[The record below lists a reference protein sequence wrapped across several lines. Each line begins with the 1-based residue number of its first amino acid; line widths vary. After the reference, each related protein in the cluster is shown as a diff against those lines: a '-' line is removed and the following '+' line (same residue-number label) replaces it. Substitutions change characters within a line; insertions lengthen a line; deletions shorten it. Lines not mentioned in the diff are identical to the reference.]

1 MDVPALPCMKYRIGR
16 TLVVLIG
23 VLLLVAVGVTACHR
37 KSWREEVVL
46 HDGRAMVV
54 QRSQKLDGYP
64 TIASRERSVI
74 EEKWVFPFAGKA
86 EPVVWTTGF
95 CMPPKCGSLMLL
107 RVDLVG
113 GVPYIATRPA
123 GCIAYNYWGRPN
135 PPYVFFKYDD
145 GKWRRIKIGEF
156 PKELDTPNVVVGRPD
171 PKHRSGLLSESVIKE
186 ENRPLESY
194 DGHISRQPIKGG
206 NISCGKMIYDGH
218 GGWVGLGWFRDQ
230 PSIKACNG
238 YCQRNKINTA
248 HCPCDS
254 LFKGEK

>member
-1 MDVPALPCMKYRIGR
+1 MKYRIGR
-16 TLVVLIG
+16 TLAVLIG
-23 VLLLVAVGVTACHR
+23 VTLLVAVIVTACHR

-46 HDGRAMVV
+46 HDGRTMVV

-156 PKELDTPNVVVGRPD
+156 PKELSTPNVVVGRPD
-171 PKHRSGLLSESVIKE
+171 PKHRSGLLSKSVIKE

-194 DGHISRQPIKGG
+194 DGHISRQPITGG
-206 NISCGKMIYDGH
+206 NTSCERLVQDGN
-218 GGWVGLGWFRDQ
+218 GGWLSPDWFWRQ
-230 PSIKACNG
+230 PNQRACLSMCKRKSISG
-238 YCQRNKINTA
+238 QYCI
-248 HCPCDS
+248 CDNY
-254 LFKGEK
+254 FKKGEGNDHGS